1 MAVSLT
7 NTADGQL
14 NFTGTTTGT
23 ITNMPIGTAA
33 ADRLV
38 FVGIELVDGNSASA
52 FITGVTIGGVT
63 AAALADN
70 VDSSGGQSVIY
81 WAAVPTGTTA
91 NVVMTVANS
100 SGDVFV
106 NYSGFRAVGANT
118 TTPVTSSS
126 ATNDAERDGAV
137 SGSVTVGSGGALLAV
152 SGGFIFGG
160 PIFVGWTNAT
170 ASTARDYTIGGS
182 FRLENNTAIGT
193 SSGSITVTADWTGT
207 LFFNE
212 EGVYLSLIA
221 INAAAGDTLTNQ
233 PKGLNYSIKR
243 SRFW

>member
-23 ITNMPIGTAA
+23 ITNMPIGTEA

-70 VDSSGGQSVIY
+70 VDSSTCQSVIY

-126 ATNDAERDGAV
+126 ATDDADGAV

-170 ASTARDYTIGGS
+170 ASTARDYTIGGW

-207 LFFNE
+207 AFFGE

-233 PKGLNYSIKR
+233 QL
-243 SRFW
+243 RFM

>member
-1 MAVSLT
+1 MAVAVNNTDNVKSEDFSGVQSL
-7 NTADGQL
+7 AG
-14 NFTGTTTGT
+14 
-23 ITNMPIGTAA
+23 
-33 ADRLV
+33 V
-38 FVGIELVDGNSASA
+38 NSASA

-126 ATNDAERDGAV
+126 ATNAYGAV

-207 LFFNE
+207 AFFGE

-233 PKGLNYSIKR
+233 QL
-243 SRFW
+243 RFM